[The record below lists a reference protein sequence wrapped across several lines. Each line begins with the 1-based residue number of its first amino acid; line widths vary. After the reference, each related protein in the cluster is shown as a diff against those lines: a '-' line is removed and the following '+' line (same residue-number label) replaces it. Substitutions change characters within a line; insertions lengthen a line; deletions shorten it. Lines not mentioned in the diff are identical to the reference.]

1 MNLRLCSVH
10 SVDNLSA
17 RRRARIVVL
26 NLMLMQIFVR
36 FATTISVKMC
46 ALSVVPICQVLKPI
60 AQNVVVPEVVWYV
73 LPAIRS
79 TILLSVKSVV
89 QP

>member
-46 ALSVVPICQVLKPI
+46 ALSVVPICQAMKPI
-60 AQNVVVPEVVWYV
+60 VLSVEVREGVSFVP
-73 LPAIRS
+73 LAIR
-79 TILLSVKSVV
+79 
-89 QP
+89 